1 MFPIKLRSVV
11 LAKGDQMIGSSVRLM
26 DRKGNFCW
34 GHVTHEVLDTIID
47 EYIVDWTY
55 CPGVG
60 IFNIIM
66 DKSAEEVRAKIENG
80 LRRNQEIR
88 YRMRNCKELIKTVK
102 NIKQMHYDVEIY
114 SQWRGLVA
122 RVPFDIFKADP
133 RRFLVGGEVIQYDFF
148 VGTLCIKMHI
158 FHNEIEQI
166 KKEAALCNK

>member
-11 LAKGDQMIGSSVRLM
+11 LAKGDQMMGSSVRLM
-26 DRKGNFCW
+26 DYKGDLCW
-34 GHVTHEVLDTIID
+34 GRVTHEVLDTIKD
-47 EYIVDWTY
+47 EYILDWTY
-55 CPGVG
+55 QPSFGFFDIV
-60 IFNIIM
+60 M
-66 DKSAEEVRAKIENG
+66 EKSAKEVHAQIEDGLKRKLGAK
-80 LRRNQEIR
+80 
-88 YRMRNCKELIKTVK
+88 YRMRNCEELIKTVK

-114 SQWRGLVA
+114 NQWRGLVA

-148 VGTLCIKMHI
+148 VGTLCIKMYI